1 MYILLADDSQL
12 IRRNLINLI
21 SRIEGVEQISEA
33 EDVPHTVEQ
42 IRRSLPDVVIL
53 DLQMP
58 GGSGLDVLTYIKE
71 QKIDVNV
78 IVLTNYVT
86 EYYKKKS
93 LELGAQHF
101 FDKSTEFPKV
111 ITLLSSMNITQKE
124 T

>member
-1 MYILLADDSQL
+1 MHILLSDDSRL

-33 EDVPHTVEQ
+33 VDVPHAIEH
-42 IRRSLPDVVIL
+42 IRHSLPDVVIL
-53 DLQMP
+53 DLHMP
-58 GGSGLDVLTYIKE
+58 GGSGLDVLSYIKE
-71 QKIDVNV
+71 QNIEVEV
-78 IVLTNYVT
+78 IVLTNYAT

-101 FDKSTEFPKV
+101 FDKSTEFNKV
-111 ITLLSSMNITQKE
+111 ITLLGSMKSTKKK